1 MKIALALVILI
12 AALTG
17 ASAAELYSPRAQ
29 YAVPIPPPPPMA
41 LRGIN
46 KQSAAIRLS
55 DSCWRSCEAH
65 CGAGFQRC
73 IRESPYDFCVFH
85 NNACDLHCQ
94 RECRIKGGPIV
105 NWVDY

>member
-1 MKIALALVILI
+1 MKIALALVLLF

-17 ASAAELYSPRAQ
+17 ASAAELYSPRPHYTAR
-29 YAVPIPPPPPMA
+29 VEPVPPMA
-41 LRGIN
+41 LRGLSR
-46 KQSAAIRLS
+46 QSAAIRIS
-55 DSCWRSCEAH
+55 DGCWRSCEAQ
-65 CGAGFQRC
+65 CGGGFQRC
-73 IRESPYDFCVFH
+73 IRELPYDVCVYH